1 MKKKNLWMAMV
12 VLSIAT
18 ILSACSKDDEAD
30 AREVFEGTWRATED
44 FVFDGTPFSDTYTFT
59 ITRSSGS
66 ERNILLTGFAA
77 EPSETITASVDG
89 NSFVIPQ
96 QTIISNGE
104 SVGVSGSGSINGNS
118 ITYSYNASFIDASVN
133 VSGTTSKL

>member
-133 VSGTTSKL
+133 VSGTASKL